1 MRGKMW
7 CHARSSVTKTFI
19 WSYKLLRCETKV
31 YTPRKRDGERFY
43 TVNFYLGKWFWS
55 IQYCFAGNA
64 YLSIV
69 VYSVFGFSRWRTAKR
84 NPRTAL
90 IYTKPRGRCTF
101 VASIVSLLSGA
112 EKKLWRISHF
122 CDQADLQPLWLLA
135 FTMLR
140 PFRAFRPNFTHY

>member
-1 MRGKMW
+1 MW
-7 CHARSSVTKTFI
+7 CHVRSSIIKTFI

-55 IQYCFAGNA
+55 IQYRFAGNA

-69 VYSVFGFSRWRTAKR
+69 VYSIFGFSRWQRSATSELLWYIQSLEAAA
-84 NPRTAL
+84 PSWLAL
-90 IYTKPRGRCTF
+90 
-101 VASIVSLLSGA
+101 SLLSGA

-122 CDQADLQPLWLLA
+122 CDWVNRQPLRLLA
-135 FTMLR
+135 FTTLR
-140 PFRAFRPNFTHY
+140 PLRAFRPNFTNY